1 MQQEAADTFVGVEP
15 QGLDTIALTPVAVGD
30 ADPAVTHVEEPVV
43 RDGDAMRIAAD
54 IVQDVRRA
62 SKGCLG
68 VDDPLF
74 GIELIVKLGKALREG
89 HGAGG
94 ACLGQR
100 RAELA
105 AKDGAQ
111 GPHRQE
117 EAGISLDPALP
128 VGGKRTS
135 RNDAVD
141 MEVRPSGL
149 IPGVQDHGAPDLPA
163 EVAVAKLDEGLTGR
177 VEQAG

>member
-1 MQQEAADTFVGVEP
+1 MQQEAADTFVGV
-15 QGLDTIALTPVAVGD
+15 QRHSLDTIALTPVAGGKAD
-30 ADPAVTHVEEPVV
+30 AAVTHVEEPVV

-54 IVQDVRRA
+54 IVQDLRRA
-62 SKGCLG
+62 GKGRLG
-68 VDDPLF
+68 VDDPLVSV
-74 GIELIVKLGKALREG
+74 ELIAKLCKALREE

-111 GPHRQE
+111 GPHREE

-135 RNDAVD
+135 RDDAVD
-141 MEVRPSGL
+141 REVRPSGL

-163 EVAVAKLDEGLTGR
+163 EVAVSKLDEGLTGG